1 MPTTVLTDME
11 PRLKAAAAAVRDA
24 QDQLSDAR
32 TLRNELIVTAIDHG
46 MSQRAISR
54 ITGLT
59 ISRVNAL
66 QFGPDDEEG

>member
-11 PRLKAAAAAVRDA
+11 PRLKTAQAAVRNAEDE
-24 QDQLSDAR
+24 LKDAR
-32 TLRNELIVTAIDHG
+32 SLRNELIVTAVDHG
-46 MSQRAISR
+46 MSQRAVAR

-66 QFGPDDEEG
+66 QFGPEPDEN